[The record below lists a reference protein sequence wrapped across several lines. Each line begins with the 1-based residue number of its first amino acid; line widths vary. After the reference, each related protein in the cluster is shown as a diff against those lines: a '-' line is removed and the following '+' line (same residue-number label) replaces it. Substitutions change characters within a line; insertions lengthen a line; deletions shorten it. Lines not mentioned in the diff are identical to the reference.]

1 MAGPL
6 GENPTCEPPG
16 EPAGRGLGAPNGALH
31 ANETPVAHAMR
42 IADSAVKVPARD
54 LVVDTSPSGHELY
67 LSCLPP
73 L

>member
-6 GENPTCEPPG
+6 GENPTCEAPG
-16 EPAGRGLGAPNGALH
+16 EPAGRGLGGPNGALH

-54 LVVDTSPSGHELY
+54 L
-67 LSCLPP
+67 
-73 L
+73 